1 MPYFSENYGAIRYPI
16 GTDTVPGLRKAQIGA
31 LHAISSH
38 FTIRADPALVSLPT
52 GAGKTLV
59 LTLVPYILRA
69 NRVLVV
75 TPSRLVRNQIA
86 EEIAVMRTARIVG
99 ALAQDSRTRTPSSSM
114 PRFSEIDVQRDSFQI
129 VVIQVSSRTGRRVRP

>member
-1 MPYFSENYGAIRYPI
+1 MPYFSENYGAVRYPI
-16 GTDTVPGLRKAQIGA
+16 GTDTVAGLRKAQIGA

-38 FTIRADPALVSLPT
+38 FTIRTDSALVSLPT

-69 NRVLVV
+69 HRVLVV

-86 EEIAVMRTARIVG
+86 EEIAVMKTARIVG
-99 ALAQDSRTRTPSSSM
+99 ALAQDVASPPSDRCNPRTIRCASEAVPTTP
-114 PRFSEIDVQRDSFQI
+114 PRS
-129 VVIQVSSRTGRRVRP
+129 